1 MVVALWLVVPIW
13 WRRWAWRCWPSEI
26 GLRVPV
32 LRGRKTQ
39 AVVLALGL
47 LILLAVGSIPGV
59 GPVAMTLATLVA
71 FGAAIR
77 TRFGYKLRGIPEPIG
92 PTPAI

>member
-1 MVVALWLVVPIW
+1 M
-13 WRRWAWRCWPSEI
+13 
-26 GLRVPV
+26 

-47 LILLAVGSIPGV
+47 LVLLTVGAIPGI
-59 GPVAMTLATLVA
+59 GPVVMVLATLVA

-77 TRFGYKLRGIPEPIG
+77 TRFGNRLARHARAHPLGSGGLTQAGCCFAPRPSRGG
-92 PTPAI
+92 GALC